1 LLRTAPVFR
10 LFLKELIQVN
20 DKVTV
25 LGAVHKRQA
34 ARKKFPKKGKGGGPK
49 RRMSVA
55 ARSGS
60 QRRMSVAGGAK
71 EVKKGGGKTPK
82 SVTKLRKT
90 TSTKVKMVTTLAGCK
105 SAPPRRE
112 VWSRV
117 SEPLRRGAHSGQR
130 RIRNPSIA
138 RGDSS
143 RFNRSVALSP
153 ESGASV
159 VSVQLTGR
167 GAVACSDGKS
177 RQRTERG

>member
-1 LLRTAPVFR
+1 MLRTAPVFR

-34 ARKKFPKKGKGGGPK
+34 ARKKFPKKGKGGGHK

-55 ARSGS
+55 AHSGS

-90 TSTKVKMVTTLAGCK
+90 TSTKVKMITTLAGRK
-105 SAPPRRE
+105 SAPPRGL
-112 VWSRV
+112 VTRV
-117 SEPLRRGAHSGQR
+117 
-130 RIRNPSIA
+130 
-138 RGDSS
+138 
-143 RFNRSVALSP
+143 
-153 ESGASV
+153 
-159 VSVQLTGR
+159 
-167 GAVACSDGKS
+167 
-177 RQRTERG
+177 